1 VENLPKSVENLGK
14 LCGKRVEKTG
24 KHKELQ
30 KRF

>member
-1 VENLPKSVENLGK
+1 VENSPKTVENLGK
-14 LCGKRVEKTG
+14 VCGKRVEKTE